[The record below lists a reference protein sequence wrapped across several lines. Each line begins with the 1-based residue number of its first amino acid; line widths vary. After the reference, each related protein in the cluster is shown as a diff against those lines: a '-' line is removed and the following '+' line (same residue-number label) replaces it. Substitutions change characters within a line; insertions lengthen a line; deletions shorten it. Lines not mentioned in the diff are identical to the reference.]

1 MAESSIHRFAV
12 AEIDVEKKPVET
24 FTVIKS
30 PDWEKGAQLAFAAAC
45 SRVHA
50 DKHIAT
56 GVFEI
61 KEDRAELIATA
72 GFARLVTKMAVGSA
86 GFEESLSLVG
96 AL

>member
-1 MAESSIHRFAV
+1 MAESSLHRFAV
-12 AEIDVEKKPVET
+12 AEIDVEKKPIE
-24 FTVIKS
+24 S